1 MWSTH
6 KQALKFLLR
15 KTDISL
21 KCRKCNSL
29 KICMFSD
36 LFMHAV
42 IAYLLA
48 AKDVSFFL
56 KSALEASTFFFFN
69 FFIFFLRSWAPSEGI
84 GRHDRVWRL
93 WVGNFCDTD
102 SVYFDEGKHLSWK
115 RLCLLGAGAVASAFD
130 PLQYK
135 NTLLIWADKHD
146 KPWLRVN
153 WQWRRFKLVLC

>member
-1 MWSTH
+1 MWNTH

-21 KCRKCNSL
+21 KRRTCNSL
-29 KICMFSD
+29 KICMFAD

-48 AKDVSFFL
+48 AKDVSIFWKALWRHPLSFL
-56 KSALEASTFFFFN
+56 
-69 FFIFFLRSWAPSEGI
+69 FFLRSWAPSEGI
-84 GRHDRVWRL
+84 GRRDQLGRL
-93 WVGNFCDTD
+93 WAENFCDTD
-102 SVYFDEGKHLSWK
+102 SMYFDEGKHLSWK
-115 RLCLLGAGAVASAFD
+115 RLCLLSISAVASAFG

-135 NTLLIWADKHD
+135 NTPLIWADKHD

>member
-6 KQALKFLLR
+6 KQALKFLLG

-29 KICMFSD
+29 KICMFAD

-48 AKDVSFFL
+48 AKDVSIFL
-56 KSALEASTFFFFN
+56 KSALEASTFFSFL
-69 FFIFFLRSWAPSEGI
+69 FFLRSWAPSEGI
-84 GRHDRVWRL
+84 GHRDRLARL
-93 WVGNFCDTD
+93 WAENFCDTD

-115 RLCLLGAGAVASAFD
+115 RLCLLSTSAVTRAFG

-135 NTLLIWADKHD
+135 NTPLIWADKHD